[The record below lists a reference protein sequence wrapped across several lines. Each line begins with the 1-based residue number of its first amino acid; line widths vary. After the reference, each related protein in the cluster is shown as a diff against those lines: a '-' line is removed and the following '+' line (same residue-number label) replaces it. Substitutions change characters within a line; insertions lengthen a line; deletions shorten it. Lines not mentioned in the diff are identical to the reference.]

1 MQTNFMN
8 KIKIF
13 SMEQEDENN
22 KNVVESKIRPK
33 KHLKRRKGGASIKD
47 EFMQKFNI

>member
-13 SMEQEDENN
+13 SMEQEDENHEN
-22 KNVVESKIRPK
+22 NFESKIRNN

-47 EFMQKFNI
+47 EFMQKFDF